1 MTVRR
6 PTPRRLNRNLLPL
19 GIGMIYEDRDCL
31 VVDKPAGLLT
41 MATAK
46 EKRHT
51 LYAML
56 FDLLKHRR
64 PREQLF
70 IVHRLDRE
78 ASGLLVF
85 AKSEEA
91 KYRLQEQFKD
101 HSAGRIYL
109 AVTEGRIDLPVFTIQ
124 SYLAENAI
132 YRCYSTP
139 NPAAGKWA
147 VTHGRVIQT
156 SPART
161 LVELQLETG
170 RKHQIR
176 VHLAEQGHP
185 IVGDPVYGHGRSPIR
200 RMALHGARLT
210 FAHPFTG
217 EILTFESPVPATF
230 FGLLGRTARRSPP
243 RSKCSSNR
251 ETDPAGPMARKA
263 PADRDGRPRRVART
277 CWSPRAGAGPDRP
290 RTEDDGRTA

>member
-1 MTVRR
+1 MNDRLPPDVR
-6 PTPRRLNRNLLPL
+6 L
-19 GIGMIYEDRDCL
+19 IHEDRDCL

-41 MATAK
+41 MATAV
-46 EKRHT
+46 EKRRT

-56 FDLLKHRR
+56 FELLRRRR
-64 PREQLF
+64 PPERLF

-91 KYRLQEQFKD
+91 KRRLQEQFKD
-101 HSAGRIYL
+101 HSAGRTYL
-109 AVTEGRIDLPVFTIQ
+109 AVTEGRIDRPSFTAR

-132 YRCYSTP
+132 HRCFSTP

-147 VTHGRVIQT
+147 VTHGRVLRASAT
-156 SPART
+156 RT
-161 LVELQLETG
+161 LVELRLETG

-185 IVGDPVYGHGRSPIR
+185 IVGDPLYGRGRSPIR
-200 RMALHGARLT
+200 RLALHGMRLS

-217 EILTFESPVPATF
+217 KVLTFESP
-230 FGLLGRTARRSPP
+230 
-243 RSKCSSNR
+243 
-251 ETDPAGPMARKA
+251 A
-263 PADRDGRPRRVART
+263 PAAFAGLTDGTGRGHAGGPPANRT
-277 CWSPRAGAGPDRP
+277 PNRKTR
-290 RTEDDGRTA
+290 